1 MAKATLLVLGLLLL
15 TRAALAQDVLSAP
28 GAVLRA
34 LDKITGDRA
43 DIEIRAGQT
52 LQIGRLQV
60 KLEDCRYKSEG
71 EAQVAFALLVI
82 NEPDRAEPQV
92 FSGWMSSDS
101 PALNP
106 LDHPRYDL
114 WLVRCSAEQTSTAP

>member
-1 MAKATLLVLGLLLL
+1 MVRPALFAVGLLLS
-15 TRAALAQDVLSAP
+15 TNAAAAQDVLSAP

-34 LDKITGDRA
+34 LDKITGDHA

-60 KLEDCRYKSEG
+60 KLDDCRYTTEG
-71 EAQVAFALLVI
+71 EAQVAFALLDI
-82 NEPDRAEPQV
+82 MEPDRTEPRV

-106 LDHPRYDL
+106 LDHPRYDV
-114 WLVRCSAEQTSTAP
+114 WLIRCSTE